1 MIVSASRRTDIP
13 AFFADWFMEGIRAG
27 RLEVPNPRVV
37 SQKRFVSLLPEDVEA
52 IVFWTRDPRP
62 LLPRLA
68 EIDGRGI
75 GYVFQVTLTPYGP
88 PLEPGLPPL
97 EERLGAVLDLAA
109 RLGPARVNWRY
120 DPIVLSNRT
129 DADFHRRAFS
139 SLARRLRGRVGG
151 VTLSLLD
158 WYKKTERAL
167 RPLAADG
174 FDFFRAGPGSPG
186 AQELLADLAGM
197 ARSEGFI
204 PCACAEDAD
213 LGALGIEPAR
223 CVDAARLSALFGRA
237 IPGRKDRAQRPACR
251 CHESVD
257 VGRYGTCRHGCLY
270 CYAR

>member
-1 MIVSASRRTDIP
+1 MIISASRRTDIP
-13 AFFADWFMEGIRAG
+13 AFFSDWFMEGVRAG
-27 RLEVPNPRVV
+27 RLEVPNPYCQSR
-37 SQKRFVSLLPEDVEA
+37 KRLVSLLPRDVEA

-62 LLPRLA
+62 LLRRLA
-68 EIDGRGI
+68 ELDERGM
-75 GYVFQVTLTPYGP
+75 GYVFHVTLTPYGP

-109 RLGPARVNWRY
+109 RLGPERVNWRY

-129 DADFHRRAFS
+129 SADFHRRAFS
-139 SLARRLRGRVGG
+139 SLARRLRGRLSG

-167 RPLAADG
+167 RPLEADG
-174 FDFFRAGPGSPG
+174 FDFLHAGPEAPE
-186 AQELLADLAGM
+186 AEALLADLAGL
-197 ARSEGFI
+197 ARAEGFI

-213 LGALGIEPAR
+213 LRALGIEPAR

-237 IPGRKDRAQRPACR
+237 ISGRKDRAQRPACR
-251 CHESVD
+251 CHESLD